1 MSTIRIN
8 HSSVRIPSFCTVRQY
23 GKDRCSLRLS
33 EMAEHAYDATDPLT
47 IYEIEN
53 DEDGEVG
60 YLIDGAYTQGLEM
73 VDAYMVNAI
82 LEEAYEEMTEADE
95 DDD

>member
-1 MSTIRIN
+1 MTTIYIN
-8 HSSVRIPSFCTVRQY
+8 GSSVRIPSFCTVRQY

-33 EMAEHAYDATDPLT
+33 EMAEHAYDATDPIT

-53 DEDGEVG
+53 DEDGEVV
-60 YLIDGAYTQGLEM
+60 YLIDGAYTQGLEP
-73 VDAYMVNAI
+73 VDAFMVNAI
-82 LEEAYEEMTEADE
+82 LEEAFEEMMESDE